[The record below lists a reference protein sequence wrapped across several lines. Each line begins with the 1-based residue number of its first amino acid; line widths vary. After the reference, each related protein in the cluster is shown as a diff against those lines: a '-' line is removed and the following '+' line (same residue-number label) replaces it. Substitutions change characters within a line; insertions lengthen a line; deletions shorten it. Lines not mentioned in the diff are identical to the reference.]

1 MFGKNKPQ
9 GGQMKKK
16 SLFHFLPIV
25 AWLALFPSLPANA
38 AEPAEDPAHI
48 LAYGVEKRKFEELV
62 PGTKDRLRWVE
73 KCVFFPI
80 VDNRIKD
87 SIYRWYSEWNFE
99 VAAARAT
106 VQALQAMKE
115 YYVVR
120 ENKLTPIRFGSFR
133 VFSSEISH
141 FATSDVPGDGCG
153 EFLIFSKKQLLA
165 ASEPP
170 YVEQHKATLKKNG
183 KQLFI
188 AAFQQLPAWVSAEE
202 RAAIGRHDLALTYDK
217 SRKSRVGKFFDG
229 KRWHLVRAYSATGSP
244 TVLNALVLFKTELAN
259 ESLRPSLLFVSTGD
273 GERWFYKEYAG
284 ALDVD
289 GDGINEIITK
299 DGSYSYFS
307 SPDRR

>member
-1 MFGKNKPQ
+1 
-9 GGQMKKK
+9 MKKK
-16 SLFHFLPIV
+16 SLFHLFLPIV
-25 AWLALFPSLPANA
+25 AWIAFISLPASA
-38 AEPAEDPAHI
+38 GGSIEDPAYI

-62 PGTKDRLRWVE
+62 PGTKDQLRWVE

-87 SIYRWYSEWNFE
+87 SIYRRNSE
-99 VAAARAT
+99 AAARAT
-106 VQALQAMKE
+106 VQALQATKE

-120 ENKLTPIRFGSFR
+120 GNKPTSIRFGSFYI
-133 VFSSEISH
+133 FPSEIAY
-141 FATSDVPGDGCG
+141 FAAGDVPSSGCG
-153 EFLIFSKKQLLA
+153 EFLIFSRKQLLA
-165 ASEPP
+165 VTEPP
-170 YVEQHKATLKKNG
+170 YIGQRQAALERND

-188 AAFQQLPAWVSAEE
+188 AAFQQLPARVSDEE
-202 RAAIGRHDLALTYDK
+202 RAAIGRHNLAQTYDK
-217 SRKSRVGKFFDG
+217 SRKSRISKFFDG
-229 KRWHLVRAYSATGSP
+229 KRWHLVRAYSAPTGSP

-289 GDGINEIITK
+289 SDGKNEIITK

-307 SPDRR
+307 FPDLR